1 MKIKKKCKRCG
12 RIICIKS
19 DNWLDEIVKALTVMP
34 LCEDCMTEEELDDI
48 VSDIRKEYDEI
59 KKTVGD
65 DDDY

>member
-12 RIICIKS
+12 RTICLES
-19 DNWLDEIVKALTVMP
+19 DNWLDAIVNALTVMP

-59 KKTVGD
+59 KETVGD
-65 DDDY
+65 DDDC